1 MKTRTIIKNVAA
13 GIAGSAIAAVAAL
26 QGTGLA
32 SAANVTSYWYSGGYA
47 AAIHSAPNSN
57 APVLGLGYYPD
68 RVVMLCQSRNLDW
81 MLTRNLRT
89 GVTGWTLGQ
98 ELQDTTELPPKC

>member
-1 MKTRTIIKNVAA
+1 MNTRTVKTTAISL
-13 GIAGSAIAAVAAL
+13 AGSAVAAVAAL
-26 QGTGLA
+26 QGAGLA
-32 SAANVTSYWYSGGYA
+32 SAANVTTYMHSGSYGT
-47 AAIHSAPNSN
+47 AIHSAPNFN

-89 GVTGWTLGQ
+89 GVTGWT
-98 ELQDTTELPPKC
+98 ERQDIQATTELPPKC